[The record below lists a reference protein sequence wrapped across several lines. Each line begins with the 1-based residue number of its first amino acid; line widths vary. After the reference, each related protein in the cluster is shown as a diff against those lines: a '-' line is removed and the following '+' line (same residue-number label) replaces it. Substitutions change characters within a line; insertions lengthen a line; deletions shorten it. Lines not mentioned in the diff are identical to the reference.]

1 MNQRG
6 GSFLDPG
13 SPGLDFLPEANKRIT
28 GPVLVEVRQIPD
40 TPWLLNLQVTNLQ

>member
-6 GSFLDPG
+6 GSFLKPG
-13 SPGLDFLPEANKRIT
+13 SCGLDFLPEAKERVT
-28 GPVLVEVRQIPD
+28 EPVLVEVRQPPD